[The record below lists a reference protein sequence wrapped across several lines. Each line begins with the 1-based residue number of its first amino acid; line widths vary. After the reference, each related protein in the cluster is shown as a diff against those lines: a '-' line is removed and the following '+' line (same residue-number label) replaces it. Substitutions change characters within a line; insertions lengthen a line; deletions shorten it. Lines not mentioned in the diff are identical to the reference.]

1 MQYIYTIYESGNN
14 IFYVFKSTKNL
25 QVNAAL
31 HEESPDTKAYL
42 QV

>member
-1 MQYIYTIYESGNN
+1 MKYGYTIYESCNI

-31 HEESPDTKAYL
+31 SEESPDTKAYL

>member
-1 MQYIYTIYESGNN
+1 MQYRYTIYESCNN
-14 IFYVFKSTKNL
+14 IVYVFKSTKNL

-31 HEESPDTKAYL
+31 KGVSPDTKIRL